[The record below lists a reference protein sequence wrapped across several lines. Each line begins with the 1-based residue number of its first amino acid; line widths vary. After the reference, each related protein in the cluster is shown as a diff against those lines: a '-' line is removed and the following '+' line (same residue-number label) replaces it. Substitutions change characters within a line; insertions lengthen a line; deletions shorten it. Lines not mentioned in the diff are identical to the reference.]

1 MQQAIA
7 TIYAEASAVVTHADG
22 TTDEDVPVVPV
33 AAATVEKED

>member
-22 TTDEDVPVVPV
+22 TTDEAPAPA
-33 AAATVEKED
+33 AAATTVKED